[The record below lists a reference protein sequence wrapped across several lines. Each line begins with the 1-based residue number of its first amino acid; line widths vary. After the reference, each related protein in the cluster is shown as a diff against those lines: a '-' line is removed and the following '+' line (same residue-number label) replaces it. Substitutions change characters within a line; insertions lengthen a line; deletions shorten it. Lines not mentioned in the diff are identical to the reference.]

1 MKHLYY
7 TLLSALPILLFISL
21 FASTACAQRS
31 DRPARMATL
40 LARNAALCLPRS
52 RPRPRLRR
60 RPTGISIEIYQYDL
74 EVHFMKLCNNR
85 IFSTLIVI
93 FLICVCFS
101 PVLAQEGDA
110 EIGPDGRPAGTQP
123 GPVPAEEPPAPAS
136 VPASDQD
143 GGGAAAVGD
152 VIALDQVI
160 ADDLIVQGSLCTGFD
175 CVNNESFGFD
185 TIRLKENNLRFKF
198 DDTSTT
204 AGFPANDWQLTAN
217 DSISGGQNQFSVEDV
232 TGSKVPF
239 KIIAG
244 APTSSLYVSNSG
256 RVGLKT
262 SNPVLNLHILHG
274 NTPGVRL
281 DQDGSSGFT
290 AQVWDVA
297 ANEANFFIRD
307 VTGGSKL
314 SFRIQPG
321 APTNSITIKSSGNVG
336 IGTWSPDGPLD
347 IERGSQQLLLLDDNG
362 NLAITGAL
370 TEMSDAARKENFAPV
385 DGGDVLARL
394 AQVPVQSWNYKGDDP
409 SARHIG
415 PTAQDFHAAFGLGQD
430 DQRIAP
436 LDTNGVAL
444 AAIQE
449 LYRRVLVLERENA
462 ELRARETGLQ

>member
-1 MKHLYY
+1 MK
-7 TLLSALPILLFISL
+7 
-21 FASTACAQRS
+21 
-31 DRPARMATL
+31 
-40 LARNAALCLPRS
+40 RNS
-52 RPRPRLRR
+52 
-60 RPTGISIEIYQYDL
+60 
-74 EVHFMKLCNNR
+74 NR
-85 IFSTLIVI
+85 IFSIVTFI
-93 FLICVCFS
+93 ILFCACFS
-101 PVLAQEGDA
+101 PILAQEGDT
-110 EIGPDGRPAGTQP
+110 EISADGRPAGVQP
-123 GPVPAEEPPAPAS
+123 GLVPAEEPPAPT
-136 VPASDQD
+136 PAPEIDQD
-143 GGGAAAVGD
+143 GGGAAAAGD
-152 VIALDQVI
+152 VVALDQVI
-160 ADDLIVQGSLCTGFD
+160 ADDLIVFGSVCVGYD
-175 CVNNESFGFD
+175 CVNGESFGFD
-185 TIRLKENNLRFKF
+185 TIRLKENNTRFKF

-244 APTSSLYVSNSG
+244 APTSSLYVSSSG
-256 RVGLKT
+256 RIGLKT

-274 NTPGVRL
+274 DTPGVRL
-281 DQDGSSGFT
+281 DQDSSYGWSP
-290 AQVWDVA
+290 QVWDVA
-297 ANEANFFIRD
+297 GNETNFFIRD

-314 SFRIQPG
+314 PVRIQPG

-336 IGTWSPDGPLD
+336 LGTWSPGGPLD
-347 IERGSQQLLLLDDNG
+347 IERSGQHLLLLDDNG

-394 AQVPVQSWNYKGDDP
+394 AQVPVQSWNYRGDDP
-409 SARHIG
+409 STRHIG

-449 LYRRVLVLERENA
+449 LYRQVQAQSVRIEELERQNA
-462 ELRARETGLQ
+462 LLRAQLER